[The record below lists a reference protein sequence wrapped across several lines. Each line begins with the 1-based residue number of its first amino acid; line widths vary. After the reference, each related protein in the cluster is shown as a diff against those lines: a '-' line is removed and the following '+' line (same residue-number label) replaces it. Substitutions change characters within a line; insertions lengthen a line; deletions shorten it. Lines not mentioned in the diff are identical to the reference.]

1 MAMRFQI
8 NIKSVLLVILFVTFC
23 LHISAQEQD
32 SKWEESQQTY
42 INYKYGFIWHLN
54 EELNWKLQPLRQKGS
69 IFAASDSES
78 HIVAY
83 ILTSKL
89 GSKIND
95 IWKNHQD
102 FLRGISEN
110 IEQDSGIR
118 LVYSKKVLLQG
129 NHALKTKLSYSL
141 SKDDRFQNDGIDYDI
156 YQYCVLIN
164 GNCVMFNVM
173 VLSGFEEEL
182 YKYNLT
188 IENALFSGIV
198 LTAPEQLK

>member
-54 EELNWKLQPLRQKGS
+54 EEFNWKLQPLRQKGS

-83 ILTSKL
+83 ILTS
-89 GSKIND
+89 
-95 IWKNHQD
+95 
-102 FLRGISEN
+102 
-110 IEQDSGIR
+110 
-118 LVYSKKVLLQG
+118 
-129 NHALKTKLSYSL
+129 
-141 SKDDRFQNDGIDYDI
+141 
-156 YQYCVLIN
+156 
-164 GNCVMFNVM
+164 
-173 VLSGFEEEL
+173 
-182 YKYNLT
+182 T
-188 IENALFSGIV
+188 ILC
-198 LTAPEQLK
+198 